1 MERSSG
7 TPDPGTAADRKP
19 PEWERQGAVSLRCS
33 HGNRLAKWGR
43 FHQRPCAWQTSPNR
57 TDGIRKGMAIE
68 QQLDA
73 AGSSRKGRVIFV
85 LLAVLTLGSSAF
97 AQDHSP
103 KQARLVEAQ
112 SAFDAGR
119 WDEALRLAQGPA
131 DQSPD
136 LDFAAGL
143 ALARMERWSE
153 AKLAFEAGVRK
164 APNDARF
171 RVELAGIAYK
181 QKDYR
186 AAKDNLHAALR
197 LNPQDAYSR
206 EFLATIYFLEG
217 NLEAALQYWNPED
230 KPRLRSI
237 AFTPSLRLK
246 ESLRNRALAFNA
258 PQVLTADALLT
269 TQSRLDNLGVF
280 SNRRIELSPGESGNY
295 DLTLHLAEKN
305 GWGDSK
311 IEGIVSL
318 LSGLP
323 YATVYPELFNLGHDA
338 VNLTSLARWDSE
350 KRRISLALSMPLYGD
365 PSLRL
370 RLYADARNE
379 NWNLAQTFYGAG
391 TPLTDLNMRRAAA
404 GVEAHSIV
412 NGRWSW
418 TAGAELANRNFRNFS
433 GHNSPAE
440 RAFFTAAT
448 SVAGWLSVE
457 RTLVRAP
464 ERRFVLDS
472 SAVAQAGRE
481 FAAGLGPF
489 ATLRGS
495 LRAHWFPRANGDD
508 YEMQAQIRA
517 GATAGK
523 ATLAELFALGV
534 ARDNDLWLRGHAG
547 TLDGRKGAAPLGRR
561 FFLAN
566 WEMDKNIYQ
575 NGFFTVKLGPFL
587 DNGAVADSSGLFG
600 SPRWLWDAGA
610 QCKVRVLGSL
620 TVVLSYGRDL
630 RVGRNVFFG
639 TVLQ

>member
-1 MERSSG
+1 
-7 TPDPGTAADRKP
+7 
-19 PEWERQGAVSLRCS
+19 
-33 HGNRLAKWGR
+33 
-43 FHQRPCAWQTSPNR
+43 
-57 TDGIRKGMAIE
+57 MAIE

-73 AGSSRKGRVIFV
+73 AGSPRKGRVIF
-85 LLAVLTLGSSAF
+85 LLIAVLTLGSPAF
-97 AQDHSP
+97 AQDHAP
-103 KQARLVEAQ
+103 HQGRLVEAQ
-112 SAFDAGR
+112 KAVDAGR

-136 LDFAAGL
+136 LDFVAGL

-153 AKLAFEAGVRK
+153 ARLAFEAGLRK
-164 APNDARF
+164 APNDSRF

-181 QKDYR
+181 QKDFR
-186 AAKDNLHAALR
+186 TAKDNLHAALR

-217 NLEAALQYWNPED
+217 NLEAALKFWNPEG
-230 KPRLRSI
+230 KPRLRSA
-237 AFTPSLRLK
+237 AFAPSLRLK

-258 PQVLTADALLT
+258 PQVLTSDALFT
-269 TQSRLDNLGVF
+269 TQARLDSLDVF
-280 SNRRIELSPGESGNY
+280 SNRRIELNPAESGNY
-295 DLTLHLAEKN
+295 DLTLHLAERN

-311 IEGIVSL
+311 VEGIVSL

-323 YATVYPELFNLGHDA
+323 YATIYPELYNLGRAA

-350 KRRISLALSMPLYGD
+350 KRRISLSLSMPLYGD

-379 NWNLAQTFYGAG
+379 NWNLTQTFFGPG
-391 TPLTDLNMRRAAA
+391 TSLTDLNMRRVAA
-404 GVEAHSIV
+404 GAEVQSIV
-412 NGRWSW
+412 NGRSSWS
-418 TAGAELANRNFRNFS
+418 AGAEIADRNFRNLG
-433 GHNSPAE
+433 GHTLPAE
-440 RAFFTAAT
+440 RAFFTGAT
-448 SVAGWLSVE
+448 SVAGWLGAK
-457 RTLVRAP
+457 RNLVRVP

-472 SAVAQAGRE
+472 SAVAKAGRE
-481 FAAGLGPF
+481 FADGLGPF

-523 ATLAELFALGV
+523 ATLDELFELGV
-534 ARDNDLWLRGHAG
+534 ERDNDLWLRGHAG

-575 NGFFTVKLGPFL
+575 NGFFTIKLGPFL

-630 RVGRNVFFG
+630 RGGRNVFFG